1 MATAGYGGEGPV
13 PPDQTRALI
22 AQTKTLLNQQLKHI
36 LSVEE
41 LKVSGVKS
49 ELQQRIISREFDVCI
64 LRLLFPQ
71 SLPYGAPTSCFFFPC
86 LKSIW
91 TDIQPRH

>member
-1 MATAGYGGEGPV
+1 MATAGYGGAAPV

-22 AQTKTLLNQQLKHI
+22 AQTKTLLNQQLKNI
-36 LSVEE
+36 LQNEN

-64 LRLLFPQ
+64 LLRLLFPQ
-71 SLPYGAPTSCFFFPC
+71 SLPYLLPFLSR
-86 LKSIW
+86 
-91 TDIQPRH
+91 D